1 MNIKS
6 LRSMKTKTLK
16 KGKINLQKILDKI
29 YHKLKGRY
37 GEAKNADYIPILKN
51 MDPNIFQISIYPV
64 KNNSYGFENKI
75 HSVGDFIDEEENKI
89 EVSIQSVSKVFNLA
103 LAIKVRNKKNNYNN
117 RKGLDDLLEYI
128 GTEESFMGF
137 NDLKAQKM
145 LNGKQGV
152 PFTINPFI
160 NAGAIAT
167 VSFITPTK
175 TKSTYQQMIDNIN
188 SFSGHKRERH
198 FISLATF
205 ESEMKWIK
213 HNKSL
218 AKYLKKVSEK
228 YYNKNKNIKKIK
240 YFQGNKDTL
249 DVNSSLTNYTSICS
263 MLVNAKE
270 LVDMT
275 YTLANKGVNSK
286 GEKILSCLENK
297 YILSALIFGGM
308 YNASGQWFQKLGI
321 PMKSGVGGAIIGI
334 IPGEMA
340 ISVISPP
347 LDSYGNSFLGGKVME
362 ELANELRFHANGFC
376 KYQKLKIP
384 KKPRKTMKLKSVD
397 LNKEKKLK
405 HLELII
411 NEKM

>member
-6 LRSMKTKTLK
+6 LRSKKTKTLK
-16 KGKINLQKILDKI
+16 KGKLNLQKILDKI

-75 HSVGDFIDEEENKI
+75 HSVGDFIDEEKNKI

-117 RKGLDDLLEYI
+117 RTGLDDLLEYI

-137 NDLKAQKM
+137 NDLKAQQM

-175 TKSTYQQMIDNIN
+175 RKTTYQQMIDNIN

-249 DVNSSLTNYTSICS
+249 DVKSALTNYTSICS
-263 MLVNAKE
+263 MLVDSVE

-275 YTLANKGVNSK
+275 YTLANKGINSK
-286 GEKILSCLENK
+286 GEKILSCPENK

-347 LDSYGNSFLGGKVME
+347 LDTYGNSFLGGKVME

-384 KKPRKTMKLKSVD
+384 KKSKKTMKVKNVD